1 LVHLGGTAV
10 DANIAEGYAN
20 VATGRLSGTGIR
32 NAKPGAARREALQ
45 NSRRR
50 GLLIG

>member
-10 DANIAEGYAN
+10 DANIGEGYAN

-32 NAKPGAARREALQ
+32 NAKPGAARRGAKLYKTADA
-45 NSRRR
+45 
-50 GLLIG
+50 GGC